1 MVLSPKVRS
10 VVAGVLVANS
20 APHLA
25 TAVAGRQHL
34 TPLAGRDSPPA
45 VNLVWAAAN
54 LLGGALVLR
63 GAAAVRS
70 PATGTTGWS
79 PSRPAT

>member
-45 VNLVWAAAN
+45 LTSSGRPPTSSAAPWSC
-54 LLGGALVLR
+54 GAR
-63 GAAAVRS
+63 RPSAS